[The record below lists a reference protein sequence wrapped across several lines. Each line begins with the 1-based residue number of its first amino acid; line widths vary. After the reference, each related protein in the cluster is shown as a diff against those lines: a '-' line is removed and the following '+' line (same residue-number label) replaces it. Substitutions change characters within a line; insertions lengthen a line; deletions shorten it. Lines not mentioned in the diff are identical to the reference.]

1 MSILKIKKLS
11 KGWFFLK
18 EENENPFIKKV
29 GLRKF
34 GTPKRALQ
42 EGMKLASQLKID
54 EVILAV

>member
-1 MSILKIKKLS
+1 MSILRIKKLS

-18 EENENPFIKKV
+18 EENDRPYIKKV

-42 EGMKLASQLKID
+42 EGMKLASQLRID
-54 EVILAV
+54 EVVLAV